1 MDNKRLNRLCAAVF
15 LICFGTAA
23 GAQEPHTQ
31 GVPNDIYYLMPA
43 FGDGTVYLRGQSP
56 AQGKLNI
63 CALDNSLRFLD
74 KDGKE
79 LTAGDDVDIV
89 KVRIDSV
96 VFVRVQD
103 AFYRLYPLSDKLGVA
118 VRREVRVLHDAK
130 EGAYGT
136 VSQTTSVHEFRSIV
150 ADGVLH
156 ELNPDKIHPHTVS
169 NLIFVFQ
176 DGDILPYTRKNL
188 RKLFPGKKDDIDA
201 YFKAGHSQPK
211 TGEEALSLLARW
223 AGYPAESRCL

>member
-1 MDNKRLNRLCAAVF
+1 MRYVRFLCIVF
-15 LICFGTAA
+15 LLAGLGTAA
-23 GAQEPHTQ
+23 RAQGPSTQ

-43 FGDGTVYLRGQSP
+43 FGEGTVYLRGQSP

-63 CALDNSLRFLD
+63 CALDHSLRFLD

-79 LTAGDDVDIV
+79 LSAGDDVDIV

-96 VFVRVQD
+96 VFIRFQD
-103 AFYRLYPLSDKLGVA
+103 AFYRLYPLSDELGIA

-136 VSQTTSVHEFRSIV
+136 VSQTTAVQELRSIV
-150 ADGVLH
+150 ADGILH

-169 NLIFVFQ
+169 NLIFIYR
-176 DGDILPYTRKNL
+176 DGDILPFNRKSL

-201 YFKAGHSQPK
+201 YFKAGHAQPK
-211 TGEEALSLLARW
+211 TGEEALPLLARW
-223 AGYPAESRCL
+223 AQ

>member
-1 MDNKRLNRLCAAVF
+1 MPL
-15 LICFGTAA
+15 CFGMVA
-23 GAQEPHTQ
+23 GAQEPRTQ
-31 GVPNDIYYLMPA
+31 GIPDELYYLMPA
-43 FGDGTVYLRGQSP
+43 FGEGMVYLRGQSP
-56 AQGKLNI
+56 AQGRLNI

-96 VFVRVQD
+96 VFVRFQD
-103 AFYRLYPLSDKLGVA
+103 AFYRLYPLSDELGVA

-136 VSQTTSVHEFRSIV
+136 VSQTTSVQEFRSIV
-150 ADGVLH
+150 ADGVVH

-169 NLIFVFQ
+169 NLIFIYR
-176 DGDILPYTRKNL
+176 DGGISPFNRKSL
-188 RKLFPGKKDDIDA
+188 RKLFPRKKDDIDA
-201 YFKAGHSQPK
+201 YFKAGHGQPK
-211 TGEEALSLLARW
+211 TGEEALALLAGW
-223 AGYPAESRCL
+223 AE